1 MLVRRL
7 VRLLRNSGQLAEID
21 QLAWALRD
29 QGAALE
35 EITIVQALDAIRA
48 GDPEQGIALAQQVFS
63 PASTYGPD
71 HLMLG
76 RVYTFAGRTDEAG
89 REFRRAVEL
98 APAAGQAWLTH
109 IQYLV
114 RSNRRE
120 DAKRALDEARL
131 ALPADQ
137 SRLTLAEC
145 ALMVGELEQAQSLLQ
160 TAQKASPHN
169 PTALRVA
176 ADLCFAQRRLDQA
189 DKYLKELEQATG
201 VSPGDR
207 AWANRARASLLL
219 ATGRAADRQR
229 ALAMIEQNLTNDPG
243 SSEDLEKK
251 VAILAQS
258 RTGRAQAIKILE
270 QLAKA
275 KRLDANSRFLL
286 AQLYFGARDEQ
297 QYQREMRTLLSAKS
311 MHPQH
316 LAHFTGFLVAHN
328 QPDEATRWLD
338 ELKKIA
344 PHSLAALELEARLLV
359 LQKREP
365 EARALL
371 VARGH
376 EIPQELGVVA
386 DLLAEVGLATEAE
399 KAYRVFISR
408 DPSRPERLLALAR
421 FLARQDRPAEAM
433 ETLTKAWSIGDSRTG
448 CIRGA
453 RGLRCPVG
461 AAERSP
467 SGRGLDYR
475 GAQAAA
481 GCRAA
486 SRQARRAVDQGR
498 PI

>member
-1 MLVRRL
+1 
-7 VRLLRNSGQLAEID
+7 
-21 QLAWALRD
+21 
-29 QGAALE
+29 
-35 EITIVQALDAIRA
+35 
-48 GDPEQGIALAQQVFS
+48 
-63 PASTYGPD
+63 
-71 HLMLG
+71 
-76 RVYTFAGRTDEAG
+76 
-89 REFRRAVEL
+89 
-98 APAAGQAWLTH
+98 
-109 IQYLV
+109 
-114 RSNRRE
+114 
-120 DAKRALDEARL
+120 
-131 ALPADQ
+131 
-137 SRLTLAEC
+137 
-145 ALMVGELEQAQSLLQ
+145 
-160 TAQKASPHN
+160 
-169 PTALRVA
+169 
-176 ADLCFAQRRLDQA
+176 
-189 DKYLKELEQATG
+189 
-201 VSPGDR
+201 
-207 AWANRARASLLL
+207 
-219 ATGRAADRQR
+219 
-229 ALAMIEQNLTNDPG
+229 
-243 SSEDLEKK
+243 
-251 VAILAQS
+251 
-258 RTGRAQAIKILE
+258 
-270 QLAKA
+270 
-275 KRLDANSRFLL
+275 
-286 AQLYFGARDEQ
+286 
-297 QYQREMRTLLSAKS
+297 

-433 ETLTKAWSIGDSRTG
+433 ETLTKAWSIGESRTG